1 MNARWSTKLTGTPP
15 MGTEHLDERI
25 KDLEKKLK
33 KPTDNGTIIKNIVGD
48 RTRERKQHEHKANKL
63 TEDLDDVKAKLGK
76 SVEIEK
82 EKMEAENLRH
92 KTTMAGLEKG
102 FQEQRKNLE
111 KKKKELEAEL
121 KKEMQAHEH
130 KSAELDSVLTK
141 ETGQAAASTAIAT
154 TRQIFQKSG
163 EEQFLERLKAD
174 QLKEELTDQLTDAQT
189 QKVAKT
195 HSDMIA
201 VMKKEITKQLKKEL
215 RKKAAK
221 EGEEEEEE
229 DSASEDEVR
238 DVEQQG
244 ADGFTVML
252 KSGKPGASNTRRRA
266 AAPGAIINDLD
277 VRAAANKRAAD
288 EQLQPEDAGEAPLQT

>member
-33 KPTDNGTIIKNIVGD
+33 KPADNGTIIKNIVGD

-63 TEDLDDVKAKLGK
+63 TEGLDDVKAKLGK

-82 EKMEAENLRH
+82 EKMEAEILRH
-92 KTTMAGLEKG
+92 ITAMAGLEKG
-102 FQEQRKNLE
+102 FQENLE
-111 KKKKELEAEL
+111 KKKKTEMEAEL
-121 KKEMQAHEH
+121 KKDMQAHEH

-174 QLKEELTDQLTDAQT
+174 QLKEEVTGQLTDAQT

-238 DVEQQG
+238 GVEQQG

-266 AAPGAIINDLD
+266 VAPGAIINDLD
-277 VRAAANKRAAD
+277 VRASANKRAAD
-288 EQLQPEDAGEAPLQT
+288 EQLQPEVADEAPQQT